1 MNKSYHKYI
10 DTKLRVMPV
19 KNLKNKILA
28 GMIKHTPQSNPKQEY
43 KSEILTFYIIYIYI
57 YIYTHTYIYFH
68 SLIVFVNLL

>member
-1 MNKSYHKYI
+1 
-10 DTKLRVMPV
+10 MPV

-57 YIYTHTYIYFH
+57 YIYTHIYIFPFTD
-68 SLIVFVNLL
+68 SLC

>member
-1 MNKSYHKYI
+1 
-10 DTKLRVMPV
+10 MPV

-57 YIYTHTYIYFH
+57 YTHIYIFPFTD
-68 SLIVFVNLL
+68 SLC